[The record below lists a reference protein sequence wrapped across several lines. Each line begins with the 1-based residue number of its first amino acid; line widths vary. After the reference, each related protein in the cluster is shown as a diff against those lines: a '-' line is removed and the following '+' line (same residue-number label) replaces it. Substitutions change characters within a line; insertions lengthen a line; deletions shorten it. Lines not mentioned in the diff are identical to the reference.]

1 MKRLRMTSSDQHRP
15 SISVEPIM
23 GELKR
28 RGSPKAVIG
37 MARFGIQTGTAFG
50 VSISQLRDLAKR
62 TGTDHELAQKLWKTG
77 IHEARILA
85 SMIDNP
91 DKVSEDQM
99 ERWAMDFDSWDV
111 VDGCCGNLFDKTEF
125 AVRKAH
131 EWSERK
137 EEYIKRAGFVL
148 MAEMA
153 VHDKKASDKTFL
165 DFLPVIVRESSD
177 ERNFVKKA
185 VNWALR
191 QIGKRNAI
199 LNVAAIKT
207 SIDIRDSDSKSA
219 KWIAA
224 DALRELTS
232 ASVRKKLQTRKSA
245 MSKR

>member
-1 MKRLRMTSSDQHRP
+1 MKTAGRTSIGQRKK
-15 SISVEPIM
+15 SITLDYVMDEI
-23 GELKR
+23 KR
-28 RGSPKAVIG
+28 RGSPKAVAG

-50 VSISQLRDLAKR
+50 VSIPQLRDLAKKV
-62 TGTDHELAQKLWKTG
+62 GTDHELAQKLWKAG
-77 IHEARILA
+77 FHEGRILA
-85 SMIDNP
+85 SMIDDP
-91 DKVSEDQM
+91 EKVSENQM
-99 ERWAMDFDSWDV
+99 EEWATDFDSWDV

-125 AVRKAH
+125 AVREAY
-131 EWSERK
+131 EWSKRK

-191 QIGKRNAI
+191 QIGKRNAT

-207 SIDIRDSDSKSA
+207 STDIRDSDSKSA

-232 ASVRKKLQTRKSA
+232 ASVRKKLQTKKPA

>member
-1 MKRLRMTSSDQHRP
+1 MKKSGSTISDQP
-15 SISVEPIM
+15 ISTITVERVM
-23 GELKR
+23 DELR
-28 RGSPKAVIG
+28 QRGNPKAVAG
-37 MARFGIQTGTAFG
+37 MARFGIQTSKALGI
-50 VSISQLRDLAKR
+50 SIPQLRDIAKR
-62 TGTDHELAQKLWKTG
+62 LRTNHELARKLWKTG

-85 SMIDNP
+85 SMIDDP
-91 DKVSEDQM
+91 KQVSEEQM
-99 ERWAMDFDSWDV
+99 ERWAADFDSWDV

-125 AVRKAH
+125 AIRKAH
-131 EWSERK
+131 EWSKRK
-137 EEYIKRAGFVL
+137 EEYIKRTGFVL
-148 MAEMA
+148 MAEVA
-153 VHDKKASDKTFL
+153 VHDKKAADKTFL

-224 DALRELTS
+224 DSLRELTS
-232 ASVRKKLQTRKSA
+232 ASARKKLQTRKSA
-245 MSKR
+245 VSRR